1 MRGKRLLIWGTLA
14 LLAVAAGTVGMLSML
29 RRHRDPPPPKPAA
42 AAPSPVAAGEVLLT
56 GKVRARNVVGIGAT
70 VQGNVEVFLAEIGQ
84 EVEEGQ
90 VLARIANPGLETGRE
105 LASLSMDNAQAR
117 VVKVEA
123 ALTAARLEASRAAAD
138 ASRARDDLD
147 RAEKNYRR
155 QMMLNRE
162 GATPRLT
169 FEKSSAEFDN
179 SRGEYD
185 GLAKLA
191 KQAELRIQ
199 TLLDELQNARK
210 IYEDKQKQLD
220 FAVTALS
227 DAEVR
232 SPVAGTVVSRKG
244 EVGKSGM
251 EQGGELFQ
259 IATDTLELEVFLEPD
274 PPTVKRIKPG
284 QDTLVIIS
292 DMRDEPIPGKVAN
305 IENGN
310 VLVDFT
316 SPDPA
321 IKPGFLAQV
330 RIRVE

>member
-1 MRGKRLLIWGTLA
+1 MRGKRLLIWGTVALA
-14 LLAVAAGTVGMLSML
+14 AVAAGALSML
-29 RRHRDPPPPKPAA
+29 RHRAAPPPSKPGA
-42 AAPSPVAAGEVLLT
+42 AAPAPVRAGEVLLT
-56 GKVRARNVVGIGAT
+56 GKVRARNVVGVGAT
-70 VQGNVEVFLAEIGQ
+70 VQGNIEVFLAEIGQ

-90 VLARIANPGLETGRE
+90 LLARVANPGLETGRE
-105 LASLSMDNAQAR
+105 LADVALNNAQVR
-117 VVKVEA
+117 VTKIEA
-123 ALTAARLEASRAAAD
+123 ALTSARLESSRAGAD
-138 ASRARDDLD
+138 ASRARDDMD

-155 QMMLNRE
+155 QTMLHRE
-162 GATPRLT
+162 GATPRLS
-169 FEKSSAEFDN
+169 FEKSSSEFDT
-179 SRGEYD
+179 SRSEYD

-191 KQAELRIQ
+191 KLADERIQ
-199 TLLDELQNARK
+199 SLLDELQSARK

-220 FAVTALS
+220 YAVTALA
-227 DAEVR
+227 DAEIRAPADGV
-232 SPVAGTVVSRKG
+232 VVSRKG

-251 EQGGELFQ
+251 EQGGDLFL

-274 PPTVKRIKPG
+274 PPTLKRIQPG
-284 QDTLVIIS
+284 QDALVMIS
-292 DMRDEPIPGKVAN
+292 DMREEPIPGKVAK